1 MVNRIIYTHLCIILK
16 KSLSGYIIQSRK
28 AKNDTTWQDCF
39 SHILPGPITHY
50 STLND
55 RFAVLYHTVTDEN
68 IDYYAR
74 VYYPLDGNTEYKD
87 FHLPGSTI
95 IRSFTLEET
104 TLLYSRYANSKNACN
119 VEPILIFSICKVIR
133 MSIGLG

>member
-1 MVNRIIYTHLCIILK
+1 LK